1 MSAKPSKS
9 RNLVLVKGKILNE
22 NALSLKVNKS
32 IHSIPLT
39 IGKPVRF
46 LVRTI
51 SDTLSVRD
59 EVESFSL
66 TVTKG
71 LALIN

>member
-32 IHSIPLT
+32 IHSIPLI